1 MGKNQKK
8 IFFDETQNLKS
19 LWSQDLT
26 HKIWVKSETK
36 NFFFQRG
43 DPLVFFWF
51 SKNNQRVPPLN
62 RKKIFV
68 SDSTQISCVKS
79 LGHKDCMFWISSKSE
94 TKIFFIFKG
103 GTLWCFSDFQGL
115 NMKILINI
123 YGHKWRE
130 ILPGIRVIWFLWF
143 AKDQNI
149 VLITSYGHL
158 EVFLGIYIA

>member
-1 MGKNQKK
+1 M
-8 IFFDETQNLKS
+8 
-19 LWSQDLT
+19 
-26 HKIWVKSETK
+26 SEIGDKK

-103 GTLWCFSDFQGL
+103 GTLWCFSDFRSLDTQAVSDFDRE
-115 NMKILINI
+115 
-123 YGHKWRE
+123 KWSVR
-130 ILPGIRVIWFLWF
+130 LLWLL
-143 AKDQNI
+143 KLGYQMMSEYQKSY
-149 VLITSYGHL
+149 LGTSFGCWHNFSL
-158 EVFLGIYIA
+158 SFKAER

>member
-1 MGKNQKK
+1 MMK
-8 IFFDETQNLKS
+8 L
-19 LWSQDLT
+19 
-26 HKIWVKSETK
+26 KIWNPNGLRISHIKFEWNQRQK

-51 SKNNQRVPPLN
+51 SKNHQRVPPLN

-68 SDSTQISCVKS
+68 SDSTQILCVKS
-79 LGHKDCMFWISSKSE
+79 LGHKDCIFWISSKSE
-94 TKIFFIFKG
+94 TKFFFIFKG

-115 NMKILINI
+115 NMKILIDI

-130 ILPGIRVIWFLWF
+130 RLPWIRVIWFLWF
-143 AKDQNI
+143 TKDQNI